1 MLIFVMALRPPDDF
15 CPPVTSTQ
23 LPSERELR
31 ALWDRH
37 EERRRARERRS
48 EWRKVVEDVRRSSD
62 GGLKPSEAAA
72 GLPAYLQDRS
82 SFGSQARGALRAEA
96 RTGRVAA
103 AGVDTWSPCW
113 YAEPGSPL
121 GRAIRALATQ
131 RTKFACLLPEDVEG
145 YRVGWFPDAR
155 LVFAEGRPHGEGLVA
170 SADLPRAMRRLRR
183 SLSDL
188 GLPLGGVM
196 SGGIRRLDVAVD
208 LWTDSGP
215 EGLALL
221 ECIGNAVLGGGKLAV
236 YRSGRCI
243 ESVSLKTRS
252 GKTQGRLYD
261 KGIQRG
267 GAPRGRW
274 LRFEAQ
280 WRFPRGGRPM
290 LEQLDGQA
298 LRSHFWRRFEPL
310 WSAAGGMRFG
320 GVGALGERLEAAVG
334 SGQLLPSRARSIAGY
349 LLLSASGIPQGA
361 RRTTYELERECRELG
376 LSVSLLEDVDR
387 RVDGAAVLEECGRPE
402 KWR

>member
-1 MLIFVMALRPPDDF
+1 MALRPPDDF
-15 CPPVTSTQ
+15 CPPVESSSA
-23 LPSERELR
+23 PSERELR
-31 ALWDRH
+31 ELWERY
-37 EERRRARERRS
+37 ESRRRVRDRRV
-48 EWRKVVEDVRRSSD
+48 EWRRVVEEVRRSSD
-62 GGLKPSEAAA
+62 GGLKPSEPAAP
-72 GLPAYLQDRS
+72 LPAYLQERS
-82 SFGSQARGALRAEA
+82 SFGPHARGALRAEA

-131 RTKFACLLPEDVEG
+131 RTKFACLLPEMVEG
-145 YRVGWFPDAR
+145 YRIGWFPEAR
-155 LVFAEGRPHGEGLVA
+155 LVFAEGRPRGDGLVA
-170 SADLPRAMRRLRR
+170 AVDLPGAMRRLRR

-188 GLPLGGVM
+188 GLPLGGVV

-221 ECIGNAVLGGGKLAV
+221 ECIGNAALGSGKLAV

-267 GAPRGRW
+267 RAPRGRW

-280 WRFPRGGRPM
+280 WRFGRGARPM
-290 LEQLDGQA
+290 LEQLDGSA
-298 LRSHFWRRFEPL
+298 LRNCFWRRFEPL

-320 GVGALGERLEAAVG
+320 GPGAVAERLEAAVH

-349 LLLSASGIPQGA
+349 LLLSVSGIPQGA

-376 LSVSLLEDVDR
+376 LSVSLLEGVDR
-387 RVDGAAVLEECGRPE
+387 RIDAAAVLEECGRAE
-402 KWR
+402 KWS

>member
-1 MLIFVMALRPPDDF
+1 MALRPPNDF
-15 CPPVTSTQ
+15 CPPAEGSRS
-23 LPSERELR
+23 PSERELR
-31 ALWDRH
+31 DLWVRH
-37 EERRRARERRS
+37 EERRRSRERRL
-48 EWRKVVEDVRRSSD
+48 EWQRVVEEVRRDAD
-62 GGLKPSEAAA
+62 GGLRPCKTAVV
-72 GLPAYLQDRS
+72 LPAYLEERS
-82 SFGSQARGALRAEA
+82 SFGPKARGALRPKA
-96 RTGRVAA
+96 RDGRVAA

-131 RTKFACLLPEDVEG
+131 RTKFACLLPEGVDG
-145 YRVGWFPDAR
+145 YRVGWFPEAR
-155 LVFAEGRPHGEGLVA
+155 LVFAEGRPHGDSLVA
-170 SADLPRAMRRLRR
+170 ASDLPGAMRRLRR

-188 GLPLGGVM
+188 GLPLGGLG
-196 SGGIRRLDVAVD
+196 SAGIRRLDVAVD

-221 ECIGNAVLGGGKLAV
+221 ECIGNAALGSGKLAV

-243 ESVSLKTRS
+243 ESVSLKTRA

-261 KGIQRG
+261 KGVQRG
-267 GAPRGRW
+267 CAARGRW

-280 WRFPRGGRPM
+280 WRFARGSRPM
-290 LEQLDGQA
+290 LEQLTGAA
-298 LRSHFWRRFEPL
+298 LRGHFWRRFEPL
-310 WSAAGGMRFG
+310 WRASGGMRFG
-320 GVGALGERLEAAVG
+320 GLGAVGERLEDAVN

-376 LSVSLLEDVDR
+376 LSVSLLEGVDR
-387 RVDGAAVLEECGRPE
+387 EIDGAALLEECGRPE